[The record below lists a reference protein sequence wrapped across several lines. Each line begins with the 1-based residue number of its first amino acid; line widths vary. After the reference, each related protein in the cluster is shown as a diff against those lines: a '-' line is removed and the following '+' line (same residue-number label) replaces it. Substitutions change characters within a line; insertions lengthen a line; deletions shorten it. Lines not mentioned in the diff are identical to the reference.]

1 MSKVMGLRAFCIV
14 FIIFIYASNAS
25 GSWETEIVA
34 NNSGIVDGDSSDSS
48 IAVDSSGEIH
58 ISYYDC
64 YEKGLKYASKS
75 SEATDWKIETVDSV
89 IEGEGHYTSLA
100 VDSSRKV
107 HISYYDSENG
117 NLRYATKKLG
127 EWVPATVDSS
137 GDVGRFT
144 SIAVDSSGKVH
155 ISYSYSYYASFSN
168 LKYATTESGVWVTK
182 SVDSSGSEVG

>member
-48 IAVDSSGEIH
+48 I
-58 ISYYDC
+58 
-64 YEKGLKYASKS
+64 
-75 SEATDWKIETVDSV
+75 
-89 IEGEGHYTSLA
+89 A